1 MSEDDLRNFNAK
13 KGRGKA
19 TFTIASGPSVESLS
33 SQKVEDENSE
43 DASINHL
50 KVSLI
55 VFI

>member
-1 MSEDDLRNFNAK
+1 MSEDDLRNFNTK

-43 DASINHL
+43 DASINNL
-50 KVSLI
+50 KVSQ
-55 VFI
+55 